1 MAQAGEEQ
9 IVREAW
15 WEFEVMVEEES
26 VSQAVLGTLAQETQQ
41 AVDQRVAEE
50 EDHRIDLA

>member
-1 MAQAGEEQ
+1 MVQAGEEQ

-15 WEFEVMVEEES
+15 WEFEVMAEEGS

-41 AVDQRVAEE
+41 VVDQRVEEE
-50 EDHRIDLA
+50 EDHQIDLA